1 MTRIVKIRINDQTKV
16 LYTSF
21 DGLEINKVLAI
32 EEYKQI
38 ETPRSKEEL
47 KIKIAELSEQLRG
60 LDKVVGVVKTR
71 NFEESDGKN
80 FLEIFS

>member
-60 LDKVVGVVKTR
+60 LDAQL
-71 NFEESDGKN
+71 NSDN
-80 FLEIFS
+80 QNQPQ